1 MVYNNPLVALYGHIV
16 WHYGHIVWTWD
27 WSLTNGAIFCRFTLL
42 GKVTKNHI
50 FEGVFHLLQGDK

>member
-27 WSLTNGAIFCRFTLL
+27 WSLTNGAIFYRFTQT
-42 GKVTKNHI
+42 TK
-50 FEGVFHLLQGDK
+50 